1 MEKLPDGGSVF
12 RTAQAEEKFS
22 QLHQKRQQ
30 DAMESLYRKLEK
42 EFDKEDYEGKI
53 YLKTFMYLQIGFW
66 KIG

>member
-22 QLHQKRQQ
+22 QLYQKQQQ

-42 EFDKEDYEGKI
+42 DFDKEDYEGKI
-53 YLKTFMYLQIGFW
+53 YLKIVYMQRG
-66 KIG
+66 

>member
-22 QLHQKRQQ
+22 QLHQKQQQ

-42 EFDKEDYEGKI
+42 DFDKEDYEGKTH
-53 YLKTFMYLQIGFW
+53 LKTVYLQSG
-66 KIG
+66 